1 MGLSG
6 ELRWDHIDIPV
17 FNTDLIFLQF
27 HCTVTSVS
35 ASAESW
41 LSAVNRAREGGLAPG
56 EALYRAA
63 ERLGMSTRPMY
74 VQLLLPVA
82 QLEEGTSRCKRNSTF

>member
-1 MGLSG
+1 MSTSY
-6 ELRWDHIDIPV
+6 I
-17 FNTDLIFLQF
+17 
-27 HCTVTSVS
+27 HCVHVSCFSVRSVS

-41 LSAVNRAREGGLAPG
+41 KAAVDRAQAGGLVPA

-63 ERLGMSTRPMY
+63 ERLGMATRPMY

-82 QLEEGTSRCKRNSTF
+82 QLEEGEGAVSFT